1 MFSISLNQRN
11 RHILHIDADA
21 FFASV
26 EQILNP
32 RLKGKP
38 VLVGGPTDT
47 HGIVSA
53 ASYEA
58 RKFDIK
64 SGMAMYLAK
73 RKCPQ
78 AIVVPGN
85 FDAYRNFSRRMY
97 KIFCEFT
104 PDVEMASIDEAY
116 LDITGCGEYRS
127 ITGDTFDIAETLA
140 RKILMEVYKHLG
152 LSVSCGM
159 ASSKMVAKVASSTYK
174 PHKLTI
180 VPYGKERNFLAP
192 LELRAM
198 PGIGPKTFETLS
210 RVGLKTLGDL
220 SNMKMSEVMDRL
232 GVGGVALWKRACGI
246 DNTEVISTQAL
257 PKSISKEH
265 TFYQRDVSRKNLL
278 VELKTLSVIV
288 FEKLRKYRMKA
299 STICIKIRYS
309 GGGYKSAQFDGRKM
323 TNDEK
328 PRFQD
333 FSFQKHLDFPTCSDK
348 KLFMTAKN
356 LFLENLEDESVRLI
370 GIGVSGLKRVY
381 NLTIFERDEQEEGL
395 FYSIDKIRQ
404 AYGEDALKY
413 GAD

>member
-1 MFSISLNQRN
+1 MFSISLQQRN

-32 RLKGKP
+32 QLKGKP

-73 RKCPQ
+73 RKCPK
-78 AIVVPGN
+78 AVVVPGN
-85 FDAYRNFSRRMY
+85 FDAYRNFSWRMY

-116 LDITGCGEYRS
+116 LDITGCG
-127 ITGDTFDIAETLA
+127 DAETLA
-140 RKILMEVYKHLG
+140 RKILMEIYKRLG

-180 VPYGKERNFLAP
+180 VPYGKERDFLAP

-198 PGIGPKTFETLS
+198 PGIGPKTFEVLS

-220 SNMKMSEVMDRL
+220 SNMKMDEVMDLL

-265 TFYQRDVSRKNLL
+265 TFYHRDVSKKNLL
-278 VELKTLSVIV
+278 MELKTLSVIV
-288 FEKLRKYRMKA
+288 FEKLRRYRMKA
-299 STICIKIRYS
+299 STIFIKIRYS
-309 GGGYKSAQFDGRKM
+309 GEGYRSAQFDGQKI
-323 TNDEK
+323 TDHQK

-348 KLFMTAKN
+348 KLFMAAKN
-356 LFLENLEDESVRLI
+356 LFLENLEDAPVRLI
-370 GIGVSGLKRVY
+370 GVGVSGLRQNY

-395 FYSIDKIRQ
+395 FYAIDKIRQ
-404 AYGEDALKY
+404 AYGEDVLKY
-413 GAD
+413 GVD